1 MVSAT
6 DQTFQNEGG
15 YTTAMITGKDIDNTL
30 LRFQNDVY
38 SKDSQ
43 DLTKEIKEAVKTADE
58 VVNILIS
65 IIKRNNYRNNEIS
78 LASFVAGVCVGL
90 RIKTND

>member
-1 MVSAT
+1 MEST
-6 DQTFQNEGG
+6 PDQTFQNEGG